1 MSTPQ
6 VTPYGDNGNRLAWIL
21 GLNAL
26 ALLVALVGYLASL
39 QPNILALQFS
49 FDQASFQSV
58 LASWQPMGVL
68 RYRIHLPIDFG
79 LLICYGA
86 FGYVVTRNTLVFAGF
101 SPLARMGVC
110 WSMPAAAL
118 CDAIENSLHW
128 HLTSRAAHADS
139 LLYPIAGVSSVLKF
153 ALLGFFLLSYIAAVV
168 RPRPPIR

>member
-6 VTPYGDNGNRLAWIL
+6 VIQNWKNGNRLAWIL

-26 ALLVALVGYLASL
+26 ALLGALVAYLAPL

-86 FGYVVTRNTLVFAGF
+86 FGYVVTRNTLVFSGF
-101 SPLARMGVC
+101 SPLTRMLVC
-110 WSMPAAAL
+110 GSMPTAAL

-139 LLYPIAGVSSVLKF
+139 MLYPIAV
-153 ALLGFFLLSYIAAVV
+153 A
-168 RPRPPIR
+168 

>member
-1 MSTPQ
+1 MTTPQ
-6 VTPYGDNGNRLAWIL
+6 VTQNRQSENRLAWIL

-26 ALLVALVGYLASL
+26 ALLGALVVYLAPL
-39 QPNILALQFS
+39 QPNILVLQFS

-86 FGYVVTRNTLVFAGF
+86 FGYVVTRNTGVFSGF
-101 SPLARMGVC
+101 SPRARMRVC

-118 CDAIENSLHW
+118 CDTIENSLHW

-153 ALLGFFLLSYIAAVV
+153 ALLGGFLLSFIVAAM
-168 RPRPPIR
+168 RPRPPNH